1 MTDHKHDS
9 PRLWKLAG
17 IGVGILLVFWLVIGV
32 AKAQEAVPMNTG
44 LTWTAPTQYV
54 TGEPIL
60 AGELLSYS
68 LECGT
73 ASGSYD
79 RFVQTGALVQAATK
93 DQLVAVMGLVIN
105 QDYYCAVSATTTN
118 GLTSAFSGEVFF
130 VIPDTRRPN
139 PPVLSLE

>member
-1 MTDHKHDS
+1 MWNIPKST
-9 PRLWKLAG
+9 WKL
-17 IGVGILLVFWLVIGV
+17 VGIVVGLMLVWWLVIGV
-32 AKAQEAVPMNTG
+32 AKAQDGPQPLQVG

-60 AGELLSYS
+60 AGELQSYS

-79 RFVQTGALVQAATK
+79 RFVQTGSLVQAAPK

-105 QDYYCAVSATTTN
+105 QDYYCAVTATTTN
-118 GLTSAFSGEVFF
+118 GLTSAYSGEVFF